1 MQKDMLIKSVELF
14 QVPPRWLFVKITT
27 QCGISGWGEPVVEGK
42 AATVAACV
50 NEFAPVIIGKSAE
63 DIEDI
68 YQTLYRTNFYRGG
81 PILTSALSGIEQALW
96 DCKGKY
102 HGMPVWQMLGGK
114 CRDRIQVYR
123 WIGGDHPR
131 DTAQAAQ
138 EAIAQGYSAV
148 KMNGTDELKWVDSYR
163 KLDKTVE
170 RVEAIRS
177 VAPEMGIAVDFH
189 GRVHKTMAKQ
199 LMKRLEPYD
208 LMFVEEPVLC
218 ENEEEFLELSRSVS
232 IPIATGERNF
242 TRWGFKSM
250 LRRGGVDIIQPDV
263 SHCGGIWETRKI
275 AAMAECFDVAVAP
288 HCPLGPIAL
297 AACLQVDFCTPNAFI
312 QEQSAGIH
320 YNEGYDLLN
329 YLKNPEIFQ
338 YKDGY
343 CDLLTGPGLGVE
355 IDEDYVRRMA
365 AVGHDWHN
373 PIWRDSDGVIAEW

>member
-1 MQKDMLIKSVELF
+1 MRIRTVELF

-27 QCGISGWGEPVVEGK
+27 ESGVEGWGEPVVEGK

-50 NEFAPVIIGKSAE
+50 KEFANVIIGHSAE

-68 YQTLYRTNFYRGG
+68 FQTLYRTNFYRGG
-81 PILTSALSGIEQALW
+81 PIMTSAISGIEQALW
-96 DCKGKY
+96 DIKGKY

-131 DTAQAAQ
+131 DTAQAAL
-138 EAIAQGYSAV
+138 EAVAQGYSAV
-148 KMNGTDELKWVDSYR
+148 KMNGTDELKWIDSYQ
-163 KLDKTVE
+163 KLDETVE
-170 RVEAIRS
+170 RVEAIRK
-177 VAPEMGIAVDFH
+177 VAPKMGIAVDFH

-199 LMKRLEPYD
+199 LMKKLEPYN

-218 ENEEEFLELSRSVS
+218 ENEEEFLELSRSVC

-250 LRRGGVDIIQPDV
+250 LKRGGVDIIQPDV
-263 SHCGGIWETRKI
+263 SHAGGILETRKI
-275 AAMAECFDVAVAP
+275 AAMAECFDVSVAP

-329 YLKNPEIFQ
+329 YLKNPEVFR
-338 YKDGY
+338 YRDGY
-343 CDLLTGPGLGVE
+343 CDILTAPGLGVE
-355 IDEDYVRRMA
+355 IDEEYVRKMA
-365 AVGHDWHN
+365 RQGHDWHN